1 MGFNWAFGKK
11 RKMRKLMGNYLSF
24 RVEEKRA
31 FDEQLKRL
39 DTQLHDKKIEPD
51 IYKRLTEV
59 LEIKYLQQQQEEWA
73 NLKDKF
79 FNPLIY

>member
-39 DTQLHDKKIEPD
+39 DAQLHDKKIEPD